1 MSILDVDKTMN
12 EMDHYAD
19 AMAQWNEAYE
29 KFLDEN
35 EINRMFEFFAKH
47 CPHKNKFIMNYTPEN
62 KWSDIEKKLGKPFGV
77 YRYNRGYIAT
87 TYDNLQLG
95 IMVDDFPIK
104 DTMIKYNGT
113 WYSFPSS
120 VYIKDAVIPEWFLHK
135 DEYSNKV
142 NILDAFWPIYFYL
155 DNCLVPEGFLP
166 PNVRVIKKG

>member
-1 MSILDVDKTMN
+1 
-12 EMDHYAD
+12 
-19 AMAQWNEAYE
+19 
-29 KFLDEN
+29 
-35 EINRMFEFFAKH
+35 
-47 CPHKNKFIMNYTPEN
+47 
-62 KWSDIEKKLGKPFGV
+62 
-77 YRYNRGYIAT
+77 
-87 TYDNLQLG
+87 
-95 IMVDDFPIK
+95 MVDDFPIK
-104 DTMIKYNGT
+104 DTMIKYRGT